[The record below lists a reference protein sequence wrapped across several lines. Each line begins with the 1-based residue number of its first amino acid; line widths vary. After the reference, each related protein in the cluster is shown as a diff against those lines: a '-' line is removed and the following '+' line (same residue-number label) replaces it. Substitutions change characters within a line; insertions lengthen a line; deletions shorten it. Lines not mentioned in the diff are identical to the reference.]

1 MSKIN
6 NFKKINLSKEEWRK
20 LLPPEVFRILREK
33 ATEPPFTGKYVD
45 FKKSGIYICAGCK
58 TALFS
63 SETKFNSGTG
73 WPSFFSAFEEN
84 IKTQTDKSLGMQ
96 RTEVHCRICGG
107 HLGHLFNDGSQPTGL
122 RYCINSL
129 ALEFEENKKD

>member
-1 MSKIN
+1 MS
-6 NFKKINLSKEEWRK
+6 KKINLSEKEWRK
-20 LLPPEVFRILREK
+20 RLPHEVFHILREK
-33 ATEPPFTGKYVD
+33 GTEPPFTGKYFD
-45 FKKSGIYICAGCK
+45 CKKSGIYICAGCQ
-58 TALFS
+58 TPLFS

-84 IKTQTDKSLGMQ
+84 IETQIDKSLGMQ

-107 HLGHLFNDGSQPTGL
+107 HLGHLFNDGPRPTGL

-129 ALEFEENKKD
+129 ALEFEENKEE